1 MPQPVQTIREP
12 NVGTAT
18 SSGRCW
24 QFQHDTSSDR
34 TPSSRMLP
42 SVIGSIG
49 WSKRGIRLVLI
60 RRTRARRP
68 GRKGLCFVGLQPANM
83 VDNHLVV
90 WLAWFDVEDS
100 LGKRAVTLDGSQA
113 YRERQVRSHEH
124 GSDYVSRSGRR
135 LLREGT
141 GNGKGKG
148 GQNNCPPD
156 HLKAS
161 PRERL
166 AFTTLYHARARF
178 SSSAPSGASSA
189 RPRTP
194 SVRRRSRPC
203 ARAAQES

>member
-1 MPQPVQTIREP
+1 
-12 NVGTAT
+12 
-18 SSGRCW
+18 
-24 QFQHDTSSDR
+24 
-34 TPSSRMLP
+34 MLP

-68 GRKGLCFVGLQPANM
+68 CRNGLCFVGLQPANM

-90 WLAWFDVEDS
+90 WLAWLDVEDS
-100 LGKRAVTLDGSQA
+100 LGKRPVTLDGSQP

-141 GNGKGKG
+141 GNGRGKG

-166 AFTTLYHARARF
+166 AFTALYHARARF
-178 SSSAPSGASSA
+178 SASPPLLELLSAAASSPLFGAVLASVPA
-189 RPRTP
+189 RHNRIDGSLSPQSP
-194 SVRRRSRPC
+194 MCSMQPEVLASRFTD
-203 ARAAQES
+203 AAQWLVLAA